1 MVSAYLELASKA
13 SFADIASCWEVE
25 NRLDG
30 LLLAKGI
37 DISEFEKA
45 GISFGRPRKMEIGV
59 YRLIREIHRVHH
71 GVMCKCTRFYG
82 CCRRFPES
90 SFLSIETVIEYG
102 FDTLNPWE
110 RWQMMVLYRDLFS
123 LDNFDSR
130 EMPAARRSRQRGASL
145 QDYIERMVDTRKYW
159 NKYKAGGLFPDAR
172 GYLDWE
178 TSRIPLCYC
187 FCH

>member
-1 MVSAYLELASKA
+1 MVSVYLELASKA
-13 SFADIASCWEVE
+13 SFAEIASCWEVE

-45 GISFGRPRKMEIGV
+45 GISFGRPGKMEIGV
-59 YRLIREIHRVHH
+59 YRLIREIDRVHR
-71 GVMCKCTRFYG
+71 GVMCNCTRFYG
-82 CCRRFPES
+82 CCHRLPE

-102 FDTLNPWE
+102 FDKLNPWE
-110 RWQMMVLYRDLFS
+110 CQQMMVLYRDLFS
-123 LDNFDSR
+123 LDNFDPR
-130 EMPAARRSRQRGASL
+130 EMPAARRSRLRGASL
-145 QDYIERMVDTRKYW
+145 QYYINRMVDTRKYW

-178 TSRIPLCYC
+178 TSRILLCYWI
-187 FCH
+187 CH